1 MGGIDMLAT
10 AISVDL
16 LARLRSQNKK
26 QKEGVALLVATALH
40 VRSVN
45 LNKLA
50 AALPRAAE
58 RQQYGT

>member
-1 MGGIDMLAT
+1 MVVA
-10 AISVDL
+10 AIGADL

-26 QKEGVALLVATALH
+26 QQEGISLLVATTLH
-40 VRSVN
+40 VRGVN

-50 AALPRAAE
+50 AVPLRAAV